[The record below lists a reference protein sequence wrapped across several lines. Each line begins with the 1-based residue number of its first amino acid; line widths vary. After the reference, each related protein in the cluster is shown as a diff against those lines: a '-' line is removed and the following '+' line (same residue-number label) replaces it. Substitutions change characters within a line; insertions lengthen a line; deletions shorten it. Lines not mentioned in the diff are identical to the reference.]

1 MYNIELSKFD
11 LIERTIF
18 IIGLEP
24 VYSKQVKNVSNL
36 EYYFN
41 KRFGSSYKKTES
53 KSIVLSLKEFLKYNS
68 NILENLKIPFR
79 IVKKIIN
86 KNNETQSIFTG
97 EIGEDVIPNI
107 DNYVLIYDKD
117 SGWIGIT
124 IKQNILI
131 R

>member
-1 MYNIELSKFD
+1 MMYNIELSKFD
-11 LIERTIF
+11 LIERTIS

-24 VYSKQVKNVSNL
+24 VYSKQVKGVSNL

-41 KRFGSSYKKTES
+41 KRFGSSYKKTET

-79 IVKKIIN
+79 IVKKIN
-86 KNNETQSIFTG
+86 QNNIFTG
-97 EIGEDVIPNI
+97 EIGEDVITNI
-107 DNYVLIYDKD
+107 DDYVLIYDKD

-124 IKQNILI
+124 TKQNILI
-131 R
+131 K